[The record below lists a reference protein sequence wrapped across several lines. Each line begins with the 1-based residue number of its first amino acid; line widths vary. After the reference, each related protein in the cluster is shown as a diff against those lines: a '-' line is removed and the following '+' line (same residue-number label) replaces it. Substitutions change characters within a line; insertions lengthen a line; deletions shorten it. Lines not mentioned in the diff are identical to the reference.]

1 MRKEYRVV
9 LPKESGGIGHIR
21 LHLLI
26 LVLRRQ
32 RQVEPYE
39 FKGRLVYIQI
49 LRLVNAT

>member
-1 MRKEYRVV
+1 MV
-9 LPKESGGIGHIR
+9 LPKDSGGIGHVR

-32 RQVEPYE
+32 RQVEPNE
-39 FKGRLVYIQI
+39 FKGRLVYILI